1 MSNRIAVDSEE
12 GMQVP
17 SWIANVSPFMEKVLD
32 RLDIDNW
39 ELSVLF
45 CTDAFIAKLNSQYRN
60 IDGPTDVLS
69 FEQGDEYIDDSDVTW
84 FNAGDIVISLET
96 LDKNCE
102 QFEVSRNDELKRLL
116 VHGILHL
123 DGMDHS
129 DNAPEQEMLQF
140 QEHMLVG
147 FADETVCE
155 GK

>member
-17 SWIANVSPFMEKVLD
+17 SWIEKVSPFMEKVLD
-32 RLDIDNW
+32 RLDIVNW
-39 ELSVLF
+39 VLSVLF

-129 DNAPEQEMLQF
+129 DNSPEQDMHQF
-140 QEHMLVG
+140 QEHMVAG
-147 FADETVCE
+147 HNDETVCE
-155 GK
+155 GN